1 MPCVNYVKE
10 HIAFIEYAADN
21 GLSSSERLVWYALLH
36 IMNQRANGANWPDGF
51 IRIKNDRILTY
62 APLGFDAMAKAR
74 NSLQQRGL
82 LSYKR
87 GNRNTDTP
95 MYELHYLT
103 VAEDP
108 QLHDG
113 PDDPAVYPSRYPT
126 KTDNKGGNR
135 GGNVRGNQ
143 QGSAQGKQGGQYIK
157 HKQGETETELSFDD
171 EDAVDAANRA
181 RARAERAASDEF
193 DEYDD
198 DGLITRQKEATEA
211 VKCGMKQY
219 FGREAMPAEAA
230 SLGRMAANM
239 GFSDEMIMLALH
251 NSAAEGAKNPVGY
264 CLTILRD
271 WYFEAVTTPEEY
283 GEYSFMADA
292 RDGRGYA
299 GMHRSDDIFA
309 QMEQA
314 RKDRRAKHEAARG
327 GRLTWL

>member
-21 GLSSSERLVWYALLH
+21 GLSSGERLVWYALLH

-113 PDDPAVYPSRYPT
+113 PDDPAVCPSRCPT
-126 KTDNKGGNR
+126 NTDNKGGNM
-135 GGNVRGNQ
+135 GGNAWGNQ
-143 QGSAQGKQGGQYIK
+143 QGSAQGKQGGQYININK
-157 HKQGETETELSFDD
+157 GKTETERSFDD
-171 EDAVDAANRA
+171 EDAVVVGNRA
-181 RARAERAASDEF
+181 RVRAERAASEEF

-198 DGLITRQKEATEA
+198 DGLVTRQKEAAET
-211 VKCGMKQY
+211 VKRGMKQY
-219 FGREAMPAEAA
+219 FGREALPAEAA
-230 SLGRMAANM
+230 SLGRIAANM
-239 GFSDEMIMLALH
+239 GFSDDMIMIALH
-251 NSAAEGAKNPVGY
+251 NSATEGAKNPVGY
-264 CLTILRD
+264 CATILRE
-271 WYFEAVTTPEEY
+271 WNFEEVRTPEEY
-283 GEYSFMADA
+283 GEYSFMADT
-292 RDGRGYA
+292 RDCRGYA
-299 GMHRSDDIFA
+299 GMHYSEDIFVK
-309 QMEQA
+309 MEQA
-314 RKDRRAKHEAARG
+314 RKERHAKHEAARG
-327 GRLTWL
+327 GG